1 MKNRLREI
9 FKLKREYFKPSLSD
23 LNNINQNL
31 QSLIA
36 FLNFEYVMSFS
47 PLPRE
52 VDIKDTNNWIL
63 NSKELY
69 LPKVKQEALDVFKI
83 ENLEKDLEKGS
94 FKILEP
100 KDSCLK
106 SSRGAI
112 NAIIVPGVCFDEN
125 GYRLG
130 FGRGYYD
137 KFLDGFLGAKIGVC
151 FEEFLTSDI
160 YPEKHDIQM
169 DFVVTEKAI
178 YAQKKN

>member
-31 QSLIA
+31 QSVIA
-36 FLNFEYVMSFS
+36 FLNFEYVMSYS
-47 PLPRE
+47 PLARE
-52 VDIKDTNNWIL
+52 VDIKETNNWIL

-69 LPKVKQEALDVFKI
+69 FPKVKNKELEVFKI

-106 SSRGAI
+106 
-112 NAIIVPGVCFDEN
+112 
-125 GYRLG
+125 
-130 FGRGYYD
+130 
-137 KFLDGFLGAKIGVC
+137 
-151 FEEFLTSDI
+151 
-160 YPEKHDIQM
+160 
-169 DFVVTEKAI
+169 
-178 YAQKKN
+178 